1 MKITVICHRKA
12 YPQEILFQLEPVLR
26 KAGLRWWDIIGLLQE
41 ELKEKG
47 FKVREITKDYA
58 SPNEDDDLS
67 YLCITD
73 EKAEPID
80 ESRFPYGQL
89 FRPSELI
96 REDDGS
102 YRQGFRL
109 HSRGWHGV
117 KPVETLFVPD
127 DHGFGTGE
135 LVECHYDTKQAVW
148 RPSGKTERV
157 AAAWNVVSAQ
167 EDAQRPMDS
176 N

>member
-26 KAGLRWWDIIGLLQE
+26 KAGLRWWDIIGHFQA

-47 FKVREITKDYA
+47 FEVHEITKDYA

-80 ESRFPYGQL
+80 ESRFPYGQVV
-89 FRPSELI
+89 RPSELI
-96 REDDGS
+96 EA
-102 YRQGFRL
+102 
-109 HSRGWHGV
+109 
-117 KPVETLFVPD
+117 
-127 DHGFGTGE
+127 FG
-135 LVECHYDTKQAVW
+135 
-148 RPSGKTERV
+148 
-157 AAAWNVVSAQ
+157 
-167 EDAQRPMDS
+167 
-176 N
+176 